1 MLELAIVGAG
11 VMGSHHGR
19 VAMGLRDA
27 RLAFVVDPNAEA
39 GNRLA
44 EATGAKYVPDVSE
57 IIGLVDVA
65 VVAVPTRLHR
75 PVAEQ
80 LMAEGIHVLL
90 EKPIASTVEEA
101 RGLVET
107 AEKYGVHLMI
117 GHVERFNPA
126 VLELERIVRDP
137 VHIDVARIGPHT
149 SRLSD
154 HVVLDLMVHDLDI
167 AAALIDRPVV
177 FMSATGRAILGD
189 EPDIASALLRYEG
202 GATAT
207 FTASRVGQSKIRRL
221 EITQPDSFVVVD
233 MLRQT
238 VMIQR
243 ASSSEFLEEE
253 RAYRQEGVIE
263 IPYLSWKGE
272 PLYLEQE
279 HFVASVL
286 ENSSP
291 KIGGRTGLAALELS
305 LAVAR
310 EVERSIAGPAA

>member
-27 RLAFVVDPNAEA
+27 RPAFVVDPDVAA
-39 GNRLA
+39 GTRLA
-44 EATGAKYVPDVSE
+44 EITGAKHVQDVTDVL
-57 IIGLVDVA
+57 GLVEA
-65 VVAVPTRLHR
+65 AIVAVPTRLHL
-75 PVAEQ
+75 PISEQ
-80 LMAEGIHVLL
+80 LLSAGIHVLL
-90 EKPIASTVEEA
+90 EKPIAPSISEA
-101 RGLVET
+101 EALVSA
-107 AEKYGVHLMI
+107 AEQARVRLMI

-126 VLELERIVRDP
+126 ILELDRIVEEP
-137 VHIDVARIGPHT
+137 LHVDVARIGPH
-149 SRLSD
+149 SPRLSD

-167 AAALIDRPVV
+167 ASALIDRPVKEI
-177 FMSATGRAILGD
+177 SAVGRAVLGE
-189 EPDIASALLRYEG
+189 EPDIASAVLVYQG

-221 EITQPDSFVVVD
+221 EITQRDSFVVVD

-243 ASSSEFLEEE
+243 ASQAEFSDEA

-279 HFVASVL
+279 HFVASIL
-286 ENSSP
+286 TGTAP
-291 KIGGRTGLAALELS
+291 KIDGRGGLRALELS
-305 LAVAR
+305 LDVAETVR
-310 EVERSIAGPAA
+310 QSLQRA